1 MGELLGNFPEFTV
14 QFFRKVVLLVQ
25 SEIKNS
31 IKVRT
36 DLAAGIGGSIEGI
49 LDIEDIHISQ
59 CFENIFRRK
68 VLTIFSFQIIGQYRP
83 I

>member
-36 DLAAGIGGSIEGI
+36 DLAAGISFVRSSETKYLTPGDGFNAS
-49 LDIEDIHISQ
+49 
-59 CFENIFRRK
+59 
-68 VLTIFSFQIIGQYRP
+68 VLKK
-83 I
+83 